1 MENDYILL
9 YSGVPNT
16 ERARAGVGFLVKK
29 QDSPN
34 IKQWKFINERIMV
47 VEITEE
53 YTLYTL
59 VIVYGP
65 NESEL
70 AAVKDEFFDTL
81 QRTIDEATQENLILI
96 GDFNGRVGNQA
107 DLWQGVIGPNGEDH
121 VNNNGERLLELC
133 ICNSLAIVNTKF
145 KHKDVHKFT
154 RSEPSRNEKSII
166 DYAIIKSANMKYV
179 RDCRVKRGPEIGSD
193 HHLVVLEMTTERRG
207 QTKNKERTQNKSRA
221 IKTYKLREKEAQ
233 KNYQDKIS
241 EKVSLISTESENLED
256 MWAKWKTIILES
268 AAYVCGISTKGPFRK
283 LTHWW
288 SEEIKTMIHL
298 KKSLWRKYLASRTR
312 TDYEEY
318 KTQRIRVK
326 NAVLVA
332 KSNSWKEF
340 GEKMENAYKDN
351 RKLFYRILKRLRTD
365 KECPLKFIKDR
376 SGNLITSPEGIM
388 ERWKQYFEELLADSN
403 NLSSPSS
410 QDPTSNIEPSTYSET
425 EGNITM
431 GEMKAAIAKLK
442 LGKAPG
448 ADNIT
453 TEMVKYMGPAGE
465 DLLLKVIQ
473 LAWIQLK
480 IPKDW
485 ELATIIPIHKKGD
498 NRECSNH
505 RGISLLSI
513 PGKIYSRILETRL
526 RDATETGL
534 EESQCGFRR
543 GRSTQDLIFTLR
555 QITEKTI
562 KFDSELHI
570 SFIDLEKA
578 FDKVP
583 WNLLWSIL
591 EKKNVNRRL
600 VLGIKSFYRSCRNQ
614 VRTCGSTSTEFKTT
628 CGVRQGDI
636 LSPYL
641 FILLMDDV
649 IKACKQRTKKFNIG
663 YWKLQPVFI
672 TEMAFADD
680 LAILAKDAT
689 ILQFNLNIWNEEMQR
704 RGMTINVNKTKTMV
718 ISKNPVK
725 HTINLNNQK
734 VEQVSTFKYLGS
746 VISEDGTIDAEI
758 NGRVA
763 AATRCYYSMSR
774 GFINKREVSKRTKVT
789 VFKTVFR
796 PTLTYSSETW
806 TLITKHKSR
815 LQAAEMKYLRRVED
829 KTRRDRIRNQ
839 TIRDSL
845 NVEPLLFFHTRIT
858 TPMVWPHDENARP
871 KIPKTSLPIQNR
883 WSKSQRKTKM
893 YMGRQCDGSSE
904 RERSILEKCFE

>member
-1 MENDYILL
+1 
-9 YSGVPNT
+9 
-16 ERARAGVGFLVKK
+16 
-29 QDSPN
+29 
-34 IKQWKFINERIMV
+34 MV

-241 EKVSLISTESENLED
+241 EKVSLISTVSENLED

-431 GEMKAAIAKLK
+431 GEMKAAIAKL
-442 LGKAPG
+442 
-448 ADNIT
+448 N
-453 TEMVKYMGPAGE
+453 
-465 DLLLKVIQ
+465 
-473 LAWIQLK
+473 W
-480 IPKDW
+480 
-485 ELATIIPIHKKGD
+485 
-498 NRECSNH
+498 
-505 RGISLLSI
+505 
-513 PGKIYSRILETRL
+513 
-526 RDATETGL
+526 
-534 EESQCGFRR
+534 
-543 GRSTQDLIFTLR
+543 
-555 QITEKTI
+555 
-562 KFDSELHI
+562 
-570 SFIDLEKA
+570 
-578 FDKVP
+578 
-583 WNLLWSIL
+583 
-591 EKKNVNRRL
+591 RRL
-600 VLGIKSFYRSCRNQ
+600 IAEG
-614 VRTCGSTSTEFKTT
+614 
-628 CGVRQGDI
+628 
-636 LSPYL
+636 
-641 FILLMDDV
+641 
-649 IKACKQRTKKFNIG
+649 
-663 YWKLQPVFI
+663 
-672 TEMAFADD
+672 
-680 LAILAKDAT
+680 
-689 ILQFNLNIWNEEMQR
+689 
-704 RGMTINVNKTKTMV
+704 
-718 ISKNPVK
+718 
-725 HTINLNNQK
+725 HT
-734 VEQVSTFKYLGS
+734 
-746 VISEDGTIDAEI
+746 
-758 NGRVA
+758 
-763 AATRCYYSMSR
+763 
-774 GFINKREVSKRTKVT
+774 
-789 VFKTVFR
+789 
-796 PTLTYSSETW
+796 
-806 TLITKHKSR
+806 
-815 LQAAEMKYLRRVED
+815 
-829 KTRRDRIRNQ
+829 
-839 TIRDSL
+839 
-845 NVEPLLFFHTRIT
+845 
-858 TPMVWPHDENARP
+858 
-871 KIPKTSLPIQNR
+871 TSLD
-883 WSKSQRKTKM
+883 TT
-893 YMGRQCDGSSE
+893 
-904 RERSILEKCFE
+904 